1 MSLVP
6 MNRAT
11 MQGLK
16 AAKDE
21 EHRQFIIKNAVSQI
35 YRAAITSAQTHA
47 DTSYKREANIHW
59 FSKADLPDI
68 LSQLQILFPDCTVTF
83 QSMAQASDGKLYDIS
98 TMDAQVLPL
107 INSRLN
113 QEFIVIDWS

>member
-1 MSLVP
+1 

-16 AAKDE
+16 AAKED
-21 EHRQFIIKNAVSQI
+21 EHRQFIIKNAVNQI
-35 YRAAITSAQTHA
+35 YRAAITYAQTHA
-47 DTSYKREANIHW
+47 DTLYKHEANIHW

-83 QSMAQASDGKLYDIS
+83 QSMMLGPDGKLYDIS
-98 TMDAQVLPL
+98 TMDAHLLPL

>member
-47 DTSYKREANIHW
+47 DTSYKHEASIIW
-59 FSKADLPDI
+59 FNKADLPDI
-68 LSQLQILFPDCTVTF
+68 LSQLQILFPDCTVTL

>member
-11 MQGLK
+11 MQALK

-21 EHRQFIIKNAVSQI
+21 ENRQIIIANAVSQI
-35 YRAAITSAQTHA
+35 YRAAITYAQAHA
-47 DTSYKREANIHW
+47 DTSYKHQANIHMLC
-59 FSKADLPDI
+59 KADLPPL

-83 QSMAQASDGKLYDIS
+83 QSMAQAPDGKLYDVS
-98 TMDAQVLPL
+98 TMDPKFLPL